1 MKIGYINNAYYPTL
15 LAGSERSVQVLA
27 EAITQMGHTAA
38 VLTIS
43 PQEKFEEA
51 EVNGVSVTYIP
62 HKNLH
67 AARQMP
73 NKDPLRRIIWHL
85 IDSYNIW
92 TKGDVRH
99 WLEKEK
105 PDLVHTN
112 ILGGISVAA
121 WDAAREFGV
130 PVVHT
135 LREYYLQCRLMSLN
149 RKGHECEGI
158 CAFCQVCAVPRKARS
173 SVPSAVVGISR
184 HVLDSHLNAGFF
196 PSVPHRKV
204 IFNSVAM
211 YDASNIP
218 ALSKRLRLGFIGRIE
233 TLKGIDFLLQALE
246 SLPKDRYELYIAG
259 EGKTPYLR
267 EIEGRDLG
275 MPVHWLGLVPPE
287 KLFPLIDLLVVP
299 SLWQEP
305 FGRVI
310 MEAYRHG
317 LPVLASRVGGIP
329 EIVDED
335 VTGFLFDPFTPGD
348 FQQKLN
354 ALTSERL
361 REMRPACLEKVALF
375 EPAVIARQYLELY
388 HDVLGI
394 KRSDALPTTE

>member
-27 EAITQMGHTAA
+27 EAITTMGHSAA
-38 VLTIS
+38 VLTFS
-43 PQEKFEEA
+43 PNEVYEEA
-51 EVNGVSVTYIP
+51 EVNGINVTYIA
-62 HKNLH
+62 HKNVYSP
-67 AARQMP
+67 RQKP
-73 NKDPLRRIIWHL
+73 SNPLRRVVWHL

-92 TKGDVRH
+92 TKSDVRR

-105 PDLVHTN
+105 PDLLHTN

-121 WDAAREFGV
+121 WDAAREAGV

-196 PSVPHRKV
+196 PGVPHRKV
-204 IFNSVAM
+204 IFNSIAM
-211 YDASNIP
+211 KEVSNLP
-218 ALSKRLRLGFIGRIE
+218 APSHRLRLGFIGRIE
-233 TLKGIDFLLQALE
+233 SLKGIDFLLEALE
-246 SLPKDRYELYIAG
+246 SLPKDKYELYIAG
-259 EGKTPYLR
+259 EGKTPYMSKN
-267 EIEGRDLG
+267 EGRDFG
-275 MPVHWLGLVPPE
+275 MPIHWLGFVPPE

-310 MEAYRHG
+310 AEAYTHG
-317 LPVLASRVGGIP
+317 LPVIASRVGGIP
-329 EIVDED
+329 EIVDEG

-348 FQQKLN
+348 FQQKLSP
-354 ALTSERL
+354 LTTKQL
-361 REMRPACLEKVALF
+361 QEMRPACLKKVTEF
-375 EPAVIARQYLELY
+375 EPATIGRQYLELY
-388 HDVLGI
+388 LDVLGP
-394 KRSDALPTTE
+394 KRNEVLPQS